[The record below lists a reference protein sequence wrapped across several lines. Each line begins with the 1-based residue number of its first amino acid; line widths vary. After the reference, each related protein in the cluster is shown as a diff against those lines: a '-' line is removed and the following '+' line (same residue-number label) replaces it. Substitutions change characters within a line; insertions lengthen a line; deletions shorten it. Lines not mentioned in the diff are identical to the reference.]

1 MWSQPM
7 PPSPQEMPPP
17 PEGMPNAFQPYA
29 PPATPADPRGSDAR
43 GSLPGAAVPLYS
55 ANQVALA
62 TFFGTVLGGS
72 IVLALNER
80 RLGRSQAALVAVALG
95 VLGTL
100 VVVGLAFVLPDGAPS
115 APFGLVSILALRAI
129 AARRQ
134 QALFD
139 QHVGFGG
146 KRASSWAAFGLG
158 LASLVVVFV
167 PIFVILAVA
176 EYLSPTPY
184 YSPT

>member
-7 PPSPQEMPPP
+7 PPPHGLPPP
-17 PEGMPNAFQPYA
+17 PQGMPPNAFQPYA
-29 PPATPADPRGSDAR
+29 PPANPMDSRASDAR
-43 GSLPGAAVPLYS
+43 GSLPGAAVALYS

-95 VLGTL
+95 VLGT
-100 VVVGLAFVLPDGAPS
+100 VVTVGLAFILPDGAPS

-146 KRASSWAAFGLG
+146 KRASSWAAFGIG
-158 LASLVVVFV
+158 LASLVAVFV

-176 EYLSPTPY
+176 EYISPTP
-184 YSPT
+184 S